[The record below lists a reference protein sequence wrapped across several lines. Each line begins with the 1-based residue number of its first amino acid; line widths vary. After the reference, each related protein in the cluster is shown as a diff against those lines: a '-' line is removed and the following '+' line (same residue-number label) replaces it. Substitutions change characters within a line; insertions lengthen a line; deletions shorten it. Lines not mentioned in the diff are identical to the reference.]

1 MLFFLVKSYLLFLLS
16 FFLPMLGYHIYGL
29 GTACFSLVNKVWA
42 SKTGGPLDQKID
54 TRLVCLRKSRVNK
67 NPNESF
73 LFFDQ
78 KEILSILLFFYTYL
92 KILKPKIG
100 CSQLLTPFV
109 SNSNYTYMQERTLQF
124 KRAQN
129 MLDKIHRKRERE
141 HKTLLHNYHTI

>member
-1 MLFFLVKSYLLFLLS
+1 MFGQKLVTFFIEF

-54 TRLVCLRKSRVNK
+54 TRLVSLRKSRVNK

-78 KEILSILLFFYTYL
+78 KKILSILLFFYTYL

-129 MLDKIHRKRERE
+129 MLDKITQKERE